1 MRIISEVRE
10 KLKNGEK
17 LILCSTQ
24 LIEAGVDMDFPIVFR
39 ELAPLESIIQSAGRC
54 NREGKLQKGRVF
66 LFKLEEKGQPSL
78 QYETFTQFAQLLYR
92 NNENR
97 LTEADF
103 YSEYYTEIIKNY
115 VSEDTVTVERE
126 RLMFQNVAD
135 RYRII
140 KSDTMSLFIYRY
152 SDETLQLYD
161 KIRREEY
168 LSREDYQKI
177 AQYCVQIYDRFERS
191 NSDKIAETP
200 SGVKIW
206 NGNYSEEIGLS
217 NEEEIIY
224 CI

>member
-1 MRIISEVRE
+1 M
-10 KLKNGEK
+10 
-17 LILCSTQ
+17 
-24 LIEAGVDMDFPIVFR
+24 
-39 ELAPLESIIQSAGRC
+39 
-54 NREGKLQKGRVF
+54 
-66 LFKLEEKGQPSL
+66 
-78 QYETFTQFAQLLYR
+78 
-92 NNENR
+92 
-97 LTEADF
+97 
-103 YSEYYTEIIKNY
+103 
-115 VSEDTVTVERE
+115 SEDSVTVERE
-126 RLMFQNVAD
+126 KLMFQNVAD

-152 SDETLQLYD
+152 NDETLQLYD
-161 KIRREEY
+161 KISSKEF
-168 LSREDYQKI
+168 LSREDYQQI

>member
-1 MRIISEVRE
+1 M
-10 KLKNGEK
+10 
-17 LILCSTQ
+17 
-24 LIEAGVDMDFPIVFR
+24 
-39 ELAPLESIIQSAGRC
+39 
-54 NREGKLQKGRVF
+54 
-66 LFKLEEKGQPSL
+66 FKLEEKGQPSL

-177 AQYCVQIYDRFERS
+177 AQYCVQIYDWFERS

-200 SGVKIW
+200 SGVKVW